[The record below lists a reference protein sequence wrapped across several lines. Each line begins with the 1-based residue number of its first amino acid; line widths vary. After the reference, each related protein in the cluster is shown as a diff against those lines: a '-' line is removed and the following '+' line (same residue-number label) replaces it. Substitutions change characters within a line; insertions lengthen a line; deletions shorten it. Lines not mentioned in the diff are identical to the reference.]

1 MNTTDKTTFLP
12 DETDI
17 QAYVDGWLDDAGCK
31 RMQTWLDRHPERAA
45 EIHGWQRDAQAL
57 RATLGG
63 LPDLAGAP
71 GLDPASVRTRRR
83 RRVRMRLAWAAA
95 LVLTLG
101 FGGIAGWQM
110 RSFDSPT
117 RSPPMADAV
126 QAYRLFAL
134 NRQAPLDV
142 TQQRPGELQAW
153 LDKYFPD
160 AASLPDLAASGF
172 LPIGGRLLATDSGPA
187 ALVLYKNPA
196 GGAISFYIRSP
207 APHAGE
213 LPRGQRRE
221 GQLATAY
228 WSGDGYNYA
237 LVARADP
244 SNLRIL
250 RLDSLR

>member
-1 MNTTDKTTFLP
+1 MDKTTFLP

-17 QAYVDGWLDDAGCK
+17 QAYVDGWLDEAGCK
-31 RMQTWLDRHPERAA
+31 RVEAWMDHHPGRAA
-45 EIHGWQRDAQAL
+45 EIRGWRHDAQAL

-63 LPDLAGAP
+63 LPDSASALR
-71 GLDPASVRTRRR
+71 LDPAAIRAHHQHCVRA
-83 RRVRMRLAWAAA
+83 RLAWAAV

-101 FGGIAGWQM
+101 VGGIAGWQM
-110 RSFDSPT
+110 RGIDAPA
-117 RSPPMADAV
+117 RPPPMADAV
-126 QAYRLFAL
+126 QAYRLFAMS
-134 NRQAPLDV
+134 RHVPLDV

-172 LPIGGRLLATDSGPA
+172 LPVGGRLLATDSGPA
-187 ALVLYKNPA
+187 ALVLYKNPS

-207 APHAGE
+207 APHAGM
-213 LPRGQRRE
+213 LARGQRRE
-221 GQLATAY
+221 GQLAAAY
-228 WSGDGYNYA
+228 WSGNGYNYA

-250 RLDSLR
+250 RLDSRR